1 MNREPLVLDG
11 SHLTLEGFREV
22 VYGRRPV
29 KIAEDRI
36 PLLVQSR
43 QVLFDMAAEGKP
55 VYGLNHGVGWNKDRE
70 FGVEFFEQFNRNL
83 IRSHSVGVPPYSEV
97 EEVRGMMLIR
107 LNTALCCRSGISV
120 DILRMYEEFLNK
132 GIHPRA
138 KRRGAAGVGDVNTMS
153 HIGLGIIGE
162 GEAEYHGE
170 ILPAAEA
177 IRREGLTVP
186 VLGPKDGLS
195 IVSNGSHCSSQTALL
210 AAETEDLL
218 KISNLIYC
226 LSLEGLNGGL
236 QPLGEKVNEARGLPG
251 QIRAAAECRRYLQGS
266 YLEKPD
272 PKRALQDPLSYR
284 SGASVN
290 GSVLDALTYVRKIL
304 EIEMN
309 HTGDNPCII
318 YEEHTTSVSPNFEVT
333 TLALA
338 VDMLA
343 AALCHMSRMITNRIF
358 RIVDPVFSGLTRFLT
373 PDEVKVISYSTY
385 QKTLCALDAENR
397 WLSNTTSTDYDPVAG
412 GIEDHASNLSLA
424 ARRALRIVDNL
435 RYMLAIELVHA
446 AQAIDM
452 RGEITLGKVTGPVH
466 ADFRKVI
473 PHLWEDRNLSEEMET
488 AYQYIRS
495 GRLEQVMEEAD
506 R

>member
-1 MNREPLVLDG
+1 
-11 SHLTLEGFREV
+11 
-22 VYGRRPV
+22 
-29 KIAEDRI
+29 
-36 PLLVQSR
+36 
-43 QVLFDMAAEGKP
+43 
-55 VYGLNHGVGWNKDRE
+55 
-70 FGVEFFEQFNRNL
+70 
-83 IRSHSVGVPPYSEV
+83 
-97 EEVRGMMLIR
+97 
-107 LNTALCCRSGISV
+107 
-120 DILRMYEEFLNK
+120 
-132 GIHPRA
+132 
-138 KRRGAAGVGDVNTMS
+138 
-153 HIGLGIIGE
+153 
-162 GEAEYHGE
+162 
-170 ILPAAEA
+170 
-177 IRREGLTVP
+177 
-186 VLGPKDGLS
+186 
-195 IVSNGSHCSSQTALL
+195 
-210 AAETEDLL
+210 
-218 KISNLIYC
+218 
-226 LSLEGLNGGL
+226 
-236 QPLGEKVNEARGLPG
+236 
-251 QIRAAAECRRYLQGS
+251 
-266 YLEKPD
+266 
-272 PKRALQDPLSYR
+272 
-284 SGASVN
+284 
-290 GSVLDALTYVRKIL
+290 
-304 EIEMN
+304 MN

-358 RIVDPVFSGLTRFLT
+358 RIVDPGFSGLTRFLT

-424 ARRALRIVDNL
+424 ARRALRIADNL

-452 RGEITLGKVTGPVH
+452 RGEITLGRVTGPVH